1 MATFLDASLLGFLQP
16 VFLFLLVLALSYA
29 LLLKVEA
36 LGLNE
41 KKGLALLAAVAIA
54 ALFAFMSTE
63 ASGAL
68 ATMIPWIVL
77 AFVVMFLIVAIYQF
91 VGVDQKQLLRLTGKT
106 PIIGIILLIVTL
118 VLVNTFDAMLSPYGT
133 EETVEADGAITDGQI
148 EVVDSTTSTVTKTP
162 QNEVLRTLTNSKV
175 LGAVL
180 LLVLMAATA
189 KFLVDKIERD

>member
-36 LGLNE
+36 LGLHE

-54 ALFAFMSTE
+54 ALFAFLSTE

-118 VLVNTFDAMLSPYGT
+118 VLVNTFDAMLSPYGDDTVT
-133 EETVEADGAITDGQI
+133 ESDGTITDGQI
-148 EVVDSTTSTVTKTP
+148 EVVDSTSSSVTKTP
-162 QNEVLRTLTNSKV
+162 QNEVLKTLTNSKV